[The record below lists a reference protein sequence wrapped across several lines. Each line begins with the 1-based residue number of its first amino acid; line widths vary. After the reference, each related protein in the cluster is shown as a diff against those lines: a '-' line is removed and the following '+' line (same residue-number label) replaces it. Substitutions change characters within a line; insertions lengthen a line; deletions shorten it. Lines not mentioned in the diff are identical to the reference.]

1 MSLIEFAL
9 DRSLYDNMNR
19 TNTKRNKK
27 DKQRHTKTRNKP
39 TLQSDD
45 EITINNKINV
55 KITYFNK
62 GEREKQVRGVILGKK
77 LTLNHPYLVDER
89 EETRVSKYVKKF
101 KI

>member
-1 MSLIEFAL
+1 M
-9 DRSLYDNMNR
+9 
-19 TNTKRNKK
+19 
-27 DKQRHTKTRNKP
+27 KQERQTTSHK
-39 TLQSDD
+39 DD
-45 EITINNKINV
+45 EQTNVALKRRNYKIKNEINV